1 VDLIGLAERVVPILV
16 FLVAMTVLAELA
28 DRIGVFA
35 RIAAVAAR
43 LGRGSILLLWLL
55 ITGAAVLV
63 TAVLSLDT
71 TAVLVTPVA
80 LALARR
86 LGVDRLLFA
95 YTTVWLANTA
105 SLFLPSSN
113 LTNLLALQRLDAS
126 ARDFAGFT
134 WPVAVTAVLITVA
147 VLMIMFRRS
156 LRGRYER
163 SQVDP
168 APDRPL
174 LIVAFA
180 VCAALGPML
189 LAGVRVEAAAVIA
202 ALVITVGTVIRRRD
216 LLLAALRSGHL
227 VPWRLV
233 LGVTVLFVLVQLA
246 HDHGLPA
253 LLIQLSGPGQHWPD
267 LARLAVIGTVA
278 ANLINNLPAYLAL
291 EPVASGL
298 VRNTALLVGVN
309 AGPLIT
315 PWASLATLLWA
326 GRCRAAGLRISWPG
340 FAVRGLVLVP
350 LLLLGTIAVLSAVA
364 GAWLTGPSLPAG

>member
-1 VDLIGLAERVVPILV
+1 MDLIGLAERVVPILV
-16 FLVAMTVLAELA
+16 FLVAMTVLAELS

-43 LGRGSILLLWLL
+43 LGRGSVLLLWLL

-86 LGVDRLLFA
+86 LGLDRLLFA

-113 LTNLLALQRLDAS
+113 LTNLLALQRLAIP

-134 WPVAVTAVLITVA
+134 WPVATAAVLITVA

-156 LRGRYER
+156 LRGRYVR
-163 SQVDP
+163 SPLDP
-168 APDRPL
+168 APDRML

-180 VCAALGPML
+180 VCAALGPMIV
-189 LAGVRVEAAAVIA
+189 AGLRVEVAAVNA
-202 ALVITVGTVIRRRD
+202 ALVITVTTAARRPD
-216 LLLAALRSGHL
+216 LLLAALRSGQL
-227 VPWRLV
+227 LPWRLV
-233 LGVTVLFVLVQLA
+233 LGVAVLFVLVQLA

-253 LLIQLSGPGQHWPD
+253 VLIQVSGTGQQWPE
-267 LARLAVIGTVA
+267 LARLTLFGIGA

-291 EPVASGL
+291 EPVADSL
-298 VRNTALLVGVN
+298 VRTTALLIGVN

-326 GRCRAAGLRISWPG
+326 GRCRAAGLRISWRD
-340 FAVRGLVLVP
+340 FALRGLLLVP
-350 LLLLGTIAVLSAVA
+350 VLLLAGTGLLS
-364 GAWLTGPSLPAG
+364 LQTG

>member
-1 VDLIGLAERVVPILV
+1 MDLIGLAERVVPILV
-16 FLVAMTVLAELA
+16 FLVAMTVLAELS

-35 RIAAVAAR
+35 RIADVAAR
-43 LGRGSILLLWLL
+43 LGRGSVAALWLL
-55 ITGAAVLV
+55 LTVAAVLV

-95 YTTVWLANTA
+95 YTTVWIANTA

-113 LTNLLALQRLDAS
+113 LTNLLALQRLDVP
-126 ARDFAGFT
+126 AREFAGFV
-134 WPVAVTAVLITVA
+134 WPVALGCVVVTVLLLV
-147 VLMIMFRRS
+147 IMFRRS
-156 LRGRYER
+156 LRGRYRRPPLE
-163 SQVDP
+163 P

-174 LIVAFA
+174 LIIAFA
-180 VCAALGPML
+180 VAAALGPVIIAGVPVEVAAVVAACVVL
-189 LAGVRVEAAAVIA
+189 LATA
-202 ALVITVGTVIRRRD
+202 IRRPD
-216 LLLAALRSGHL
+216 LLTAALRSGHL

-233 LGVTVLFVLVQLA
+233 LGVSVLFLLVQLA

-253 LLIQLSGPGQHWPD
+253 LLVRISGAGTDWPE
-267 LARLAVIGTVA
+267 LARLAVIGAGA

-291 EPVASGL
+291 EPVANGL
-298 VRNTALLVGVN
+298 ARTVALLVGVN

-326 GRCRAAGLRISWPG
+326 GRCRAAGLTVSWGG
-340 FAVRGLVLVP
+340 FAVRGTALVAIQLAVAVA
-350 LLLLGTIAVLSAVA
+350 LLAVLGAPVA
-364 GAWLTGPSLPAG
+364 TLTG